1 MDIDKKIEEIINFQ
15 VEQEEVSV
23 KEKKQRKILRVTEQN
38 VKTLVMDRICGRMGE
53 C

>member
-23 KEKKQRKILRVTEQN
+23 KEKKQRRVLRITEEN
-38 VKTLVMDRICGRMGE
+38 VRILVMDRISGKMGD